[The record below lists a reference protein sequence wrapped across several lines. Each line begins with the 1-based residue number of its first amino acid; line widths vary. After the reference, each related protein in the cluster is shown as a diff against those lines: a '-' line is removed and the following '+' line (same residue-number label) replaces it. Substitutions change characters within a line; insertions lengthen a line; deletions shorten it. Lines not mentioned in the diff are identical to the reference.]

1 MGACGFPECLG
12 SYSSSKDVDY
22 QSHKYAFCKWI
33 CHLAVVVYV
42 GYTLLFDKR
51 YQEKDSVI
59 SSVHTKVKG
68 VAQTDKWIWDTAEYT
83 IPMQGVDSFFVITNV
98 IITENQ
104 VQSRCAEYPFANNF
118 CSSDSSC
125 IKDSVD
131 QQSNGIRTGRCV
143 KYNATVKTC
152 EIIAWCPVES
162 EKTAPVPA
170 VLESAE
176 NFTVLI
182 KNNIHF
188 PKFDYTRQNIP
199 QNFNASCTFN
209 KKTSPLCPIFRLG
222 DILQAANQNFSE
234 MAVEGGIIGIEINWD
249 CNLDFNRCS
258 LQYGFRR
265 LDDKSTSKQPGF
277 NFRFAKHYKQ
287 SNGVEQ
293 RTLIKAY
300 GIRFDVLVFGTAGR
314 FDFIELMMYIGSM
327 ISYFGLVRDLF
338 IMFMEPLLA
347 TFVIDFYIT
356 YCSCCKSPVRIYHY
370 KKKYETVQNPR
381 RVMYVSHVDKP
392 HVVLIKEP
400 LKTSLQD
407 AEGKVVEVRTC
418 TNLWDS
424 LFRSHP
430 EKFSDCVDCCTHR
443 SNKDSVTNGYDMQPF
458 HREMASSQAHLLW
471 CHCGECQNTNKRHE
485 QLCCRSKEGE
495 CITTSP
501 LFERLVLSRDNL
513 RDILLYK
520 EPFLDLN
527 NMNANDKLRRCA
539 FKQYIRWRFGSFDLE
554 DRAVI
559 PSCCRWK
566 IRNIYPKCGGNYT
579 GFKAI

>member
-1 MGACGFPECLG
+1 
-12 SYSSSKDVDY
+12 
-22 QSHKYAFCKWI
+22 
-33 CHLAVVVYV
+33 
-42 GYTLLFDKR
+42 YTLLFDKR

-59 SSVHTKVKG
+59 SSIHTKVKG

-83 IPMQGVDSFFVITNV
+83 IPMQASLKLMSMQYLTSTYTF
-98 IITENQ
+98 
-104 VQSRCAEYPFANNF
+104 RCFSDNPFANDF

-143 KYNATVKTC
+143 NYNATVKTC
-152 EIIAWCPVES
+152 EIMAWCPVES
-162 EKTAPVPA
+162 QKAAPVPA
-170 VLESAE
+170 VLKSAE

-188 PKFDYTRQNIP
+188 PKFNYTTQNIP

-209 KKTSPLCPIFRLG
+209 KITSPLCPVFRLG

-249 CNLDFNRCS
+249 CNLDWMDHCS
-258 LQYGFRR
+258 PHYGFRR
-265 LDDKSTSKQPGF
+265 LDDKSTSKYPGF

-287 SNGVEQ
+287 QNGVEQ

-300 GIRFDVLVFGTAGR
+300 GIRFDVLVFGTAGK
-314 FDFIELMMYIGSM
+314 FDLIELVMYIGSM
-327 ISYFGLVRDLF
+327 ISYFGLAV
-338 IMFMEPLLA
+338 
-347 TFVIDFYIT
+347 FVIDLYIS

-381 RVMYVSHVDKP
+381 RVMYVSYVDKP
-392 HVVLIKEP
+392 HFTLIKEP
-400 LKTSLQD
+400 LGTSLQH
-407 AEGKVVEVRTC
+407 AKGKVIE
-418 TNLWDS
+418 
-424 LFRSHP
+424 SHP
-430 EKFSDCVDCCTHR
+430 EKFSDSVGCCTGN
-443 SNKDSVTNGYDMQPF
+443 SDKDSVMKGREMQPL
-458 HREMASSQAHLLW
+458 RMEMAFTRARLEW
-471 CHCGECQNTNKRHE
+471 CHCGKCQKTEKLHE
-485 QLCCRSKEGE
+485 QLCCRREEGK

-513 RDILLYK
+513 KDALLYK

-527 NMNANDKLRRCA
+527 SRNVNDKLRRCA
-539 FKQYIRWRFGSFDLE
+539 FKQYIHWRFGSFDLE

-566 IRNIYPKCGGNYT
+566 IRNTYPKDGGNYT